1 MSGKNQ
7 AHKGKSYG
15 RMQWKS
21 YQAVAWGYAQ
31 PIGNRQSDTE
41 EGSECGTYEMSAQER
56 NRASSNEGSTSR
68 RGLEA
73 EVKGF
78 A

>member
-31 PIGNRQSDTE
+31 PSVNRLCSTEKDSESGTAGNGSSGAEQSII
-41 EGSECGTYEMSAQER
+41 Q
-56 NRASSNEGSTSR
+56 
-68 RGLEA
+68 
-73 EVKGF
+73 
-78 A
+78 